1 MKYILDNSNS
11 MIFWKRQNYGDKI
24 NSDCHG
30 LGVEV
35 MYKQSTEDFK
45 GTEKPL
51 YDTITM
57 DACFYTFVQI
67 HNIYNANN

>member
-1 MKYILDNSNS
+1 MEIKLIVIAMDQE
-11 MIFWKRQNYGDKI
+11 W
-24 NSDCHG
+24 
-30 LGVEV
+30 EV

-67 HNIYNANN
+67 HNIYNAKN